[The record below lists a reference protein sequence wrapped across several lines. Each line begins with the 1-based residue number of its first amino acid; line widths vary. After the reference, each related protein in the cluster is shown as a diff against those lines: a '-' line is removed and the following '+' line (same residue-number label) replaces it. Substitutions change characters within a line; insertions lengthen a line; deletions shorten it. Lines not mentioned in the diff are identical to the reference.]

1 MNEKYVFGSQDM
13 DSGSSCTSH
22 CKGQCV
28 PACSGG
34 GHCVANIEMVNRRRP
49 SRQDMVALDSVRRN
63 TGLEF
68 LTMGG

>member
-1 MNEKYVFGSQDM
+1 MNEKYAFGSQDT
-13 DSGSSCTSH
+13 DSACTSH
-22 CKGQCV
+22 CKSQCV

-34 GHCVANIEMVNRRRP
+34 GHCAANIEMVNRRRP

-68 LTMGG
+68 LTKGG